1 MKSSNLSKVVG
12 ASVLSLSMA
21 LLPLTMPAHAQS
33 GGSTGG
39 SGTSGSTN
47 STDTTNTR
55 SGAADYNRNNNDFD
69 WGWLGLLGLIGLA
82 GLTGR
87 KHQEPARY
95 RDPEE
100 ATRPGS
106 RL

>member
-1 MKSSNLSKVVG
+1 MKRSNLSKVVG

-21 LLPLTMPAHAQS
+21 LVPITMPANAQS
-33 GGSTGG
+33 SGGTGG
-39 SGTSGSTN
+39 TGSSGSTT
-47 STDTTNTR
+47 TDTTNTR
-55 SGAADYNRNNNDFD
+55 SGTADYNRNDNNFD

-82 GLTGR
+82 GLAGR
-87 KHQEPARY
+87 KNQEPVRY

-100 ATRPGS
+100 VTRPGS